1 MRATTLLLAT
11 TLGTSLLAGC
21 GGEVEVPPPQSR
33 PVKVFTVEG
42 PGAEALR
49 NFPGNVQASQRAD
62 LSFRVAGT
70 LQEMLVREGVEVKQ
84 GDVLARLDP
93 TDFRIALEDR
103 QATFDNAERNFN
115 RAKELIV
122 DGNISKLDYDTMEA
136 NFRTS
141 RAALTQAQQDLDYTE
156 LRAPFDGVIGRR
168 EVENFE
174 DVLAKQTIFRFQ
186 NVANLDILI
195 DLPESLVRS
204 IAPDEGDREDFPGSQ
219 ADRSIPSFASFEGRP
234 GMRFPLTV
242 KEVATKADPQTQTF
256 RITLTMPQ
264 PAEFRVLPGMTSNVQ
279 VDFSNVIAADFSKWV
294 PLTAVQADGSLD
306 ALVWKI
312 DPDTMTVNSHP
323 VKIGRMR
330 GRTIEVTDGLYGGE
344 EIVSVGA
351 PYLSEGMRVTRME
364 QREQA
369 VPREDEA

>member
-1 MRATTLLLAT
+1 MRATTILLAT

-33 PVKVFTVEG
+33 PVKVFKVEG

-49 NFPGNVQASQRAD
+49 NFPGTVQASQRAD

-93 TDFRIALEDR
+93 TDFKIAVEDR

-204 IAPDEGDREDFPGSQ
+204 IAPDESDREEMPGSGVE
-219 ADRSIPSFASFEGRP
+219 RTIPSYASFEGRA
-234 GMRFPLTV
+234 GMRFPLAV

-256 RITLTMPQ
+256 RVTLTMPQ
-264 PAEFRVLPGMTSNVQ
+264 PTEFNVLPGMTSNVQ
-279 VDFSNVIAADFSKWV
+279 VDFSNVIAADYSKWV

-312 DPDTMTVNSHP
+312 DPNTMTVNSHP

-330 GRTIEVTDGLYGGE
+330 GRTIEITDGLYGGE

-369 VPREDEA
+369 EPREDEA

>member
-33 PVKVFTVEG
+33 PVKVFKVEG

-49 NFPGNVQASQRAD
+49 NFPGTVQASQRAD

-93 TDFRIALEDR
+93 TDFKIAVEDR

-204 IAPDEGDREDFPGSQ
+204 IAPDESDREEMPGSGVE
-219 ADRSIPSFASFEGRP
+219 RTIPSYASFEGRA
-234 GMRFPLTV
+234 GMRFPLAV

-256 RITLTMPQ
+256 RVTLTMPQ
-264 PAEFRVLPGMTSNVQ
+264 PTEFNVLPGMTSNVQ
-279 VDFSNVIAADFSKWV
+279 VDFSNVIAADYSKWV

-312 DPDTMTVNSHP
+312 DPNTMTVNSHP

-330 GRTIEVTDGLYGGE
+330 GRTIEITDGLYGGE

-369 VPREDEA
+369 EPREDEA